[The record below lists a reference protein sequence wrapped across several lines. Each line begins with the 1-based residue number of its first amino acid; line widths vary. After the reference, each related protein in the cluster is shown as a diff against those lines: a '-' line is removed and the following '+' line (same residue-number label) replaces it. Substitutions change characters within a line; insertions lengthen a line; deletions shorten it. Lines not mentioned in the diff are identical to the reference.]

1 MVFCLVTRHQ
11 LRAGLFSTRC
21 CVDGLTTLR
30 IQVSERRIVPNF
42 FWHKRTRLIVE
53 ISLGAQPHVCPARRI
68 VEHRRRADSAARVPA
83 VRSSENIAF
92 AKPEN
97 LRLLH
102 GVVRTRRVERPTSPG
117 NDVPDSRARHAL
129 DTTGGWQR
137 SHRVFTCARNYFSKA
152 LTLTVDFADD
162 SALAR
167 RRFSLSI
174 IYILVRLLTSCAAK
188 RLWTEPG
195 TMGRGHACRY
205 GSLPSL
211 RSCSASSIVL
221 ELLILASFICNRLLE
236 LAFIVVCG
244 NALVGCS
251 AGSFNADSSL
261 RRIREAL
268 LCICKDVCSGLASRF
283 FEARNELGEYDL
295 LRLV

>member
-1 MVFCLVTRHQ
+1 M
-11 LRAGLFSTRC
+11 GLF
-21 CVDGLTTLR
+21 GLVASSVLPALETM
-30 IQVSERRIVPNF
+30 F
-42 FWHKRTRLIVE
+42 LI
-53 ISLGAQPHVCPARRI
+53 
-68 VEHRRRADSAARVPA
+68 
-83 VRSSENIAF
+83 
-92 AKPEN
+92 
-97 LRLLH
+97 
-102 GVVRTRRVERPTSPG
+102 PG
-117 NDVPDSRARHAL
+117 LVML
-129 DTTGGWQR
+129 WDTTGGWQR

-174 IYILVRLLTSCAAK
+174 VYILVRLLTSCAAK